1 MIPNVYEMLNV
12 AAVNAHVETR
22 IFGAGHAGDSPAY
35 PYITWQVI
43 SGAPENYQGQA
54 PNVDNARVQINIWAR
69 DEASCRTT
77 ATAAR
82 DVLDTHGHQ
91 ALLMG
96 PERDPETKSY
106 RIQMDY
112 SFWTDR

>member
-1 MIPNVYEMLNV
+1 MIPDIYSILNV
-12 AAVNAHVETR
+12 ASVNAHVGTR
-22 IFGAGHAGDSPAY
+22 IYGAGHAGDSPAY

-43 SGAPENYQGQA
+43 SGSPENYQGEA
-54 PNVDNARVQINIWAR
+54 PNVDNARVQINVWAR
-69 DEASCRTT
+69 DEAAVRTA

-82 DVLDTHGHQ
+82 DVLDAAGHQ
-91 ALLMG
+91 RMLMG

-112 SFWTDR
+112 SFWNQR